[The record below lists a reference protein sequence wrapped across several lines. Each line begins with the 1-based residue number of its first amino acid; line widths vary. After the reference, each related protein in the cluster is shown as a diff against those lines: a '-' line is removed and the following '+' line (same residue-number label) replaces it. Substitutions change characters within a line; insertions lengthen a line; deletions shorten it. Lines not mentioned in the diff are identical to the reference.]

1 MFIKVRYPAS
11 AHLRLVQRS
20 LSTQLPYIILV
31 LELITMPQNGMMLD
45 YWKKQ
50 DKIIT
55 QTNIVIWSSN
65 LKDELLLSQ
74 LKNWQLKHILV
85 LVRIQLDQQ
94 DTILRPSQLSKG
106 LRTLTFN
113 LARFR
118 GNFLSQQK

>member
-1 MFIKVRYPAS
+1 MLTYMFIKVRYPAS

-20 LSTQLPYIILV
+20 LSTLLPYIILA

-45 YWKKQ
+45 CWKKQ

-65 LKDELLLSQ
+65 LKGELLLSQ

-106 LRTLTFN
+106 L
-113 LARFR
+113 
-118 GNFLSQQK
+118 